1 MKLNVSALNL
11 IVLICTY
18 PRIILKFIRSS
29 LTVGFKPTT
38 FAYLMVLLV
47 YQRMQFSKLEILHD
61 ADRIRICLMIADSS
75 LADNSKAF

>member
-1 MKLNVSALNL
+1 MKRNVSTLNL

-18 PRIILKFIRSS
+18 PRIILKFIRSHLS
-29 LTVGFKPTT
+29 GIQTYNICLFTG
-38 FAYLMVLLV
+38 ALV
-47 YQRMQFSKLEILHD
+47 YQRMQFSRLEIPHD

>member
-1 MKLNVSALNL
+1 M
-11 IVLICTY
+11 
-18 PRIILKFIRSS
+18 
-29 LTVGFKPTT
+29 GFKPTT
-38 FAYLMVLLV
+38 FAYLMVLQV